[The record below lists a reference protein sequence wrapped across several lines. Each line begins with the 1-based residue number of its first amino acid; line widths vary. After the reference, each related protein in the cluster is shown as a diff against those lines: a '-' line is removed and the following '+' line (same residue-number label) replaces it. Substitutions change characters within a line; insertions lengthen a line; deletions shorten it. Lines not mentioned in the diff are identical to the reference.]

1 MDKYR
6 ILVKG
11 IVQYE
16 NKYLLTEK
24 WYDDRIMDPYQWEFL
39 DGELEFGE
47 SPEKGVL
54 RIVYENTGVNAHIN
68 RILYTWSFMLGDVC
82 NIGICFHLLSTSEE
96 VVLSEELHD
105 HQWVSK
111 EDIETYVKNK
121 AVLEDVAKAEL

>member
-105 HQWVSK
+105 FQWVSK